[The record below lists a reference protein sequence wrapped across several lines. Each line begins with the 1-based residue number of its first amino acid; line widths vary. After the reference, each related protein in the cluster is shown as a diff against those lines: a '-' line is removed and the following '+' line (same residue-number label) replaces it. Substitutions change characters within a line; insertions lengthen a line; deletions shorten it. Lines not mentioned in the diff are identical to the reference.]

1 MKRILTVLAD
11 VFEGVDMSVID
22 VQEGIRRKFYQ
33 LVSTSLPFFYGNI
46 KLI

>member
-11 VFEGVDMSVID
+11 VFKGVDMSIID
-22 VQEGIRRKFYQ
+22 VQKGIRRKFYQ
-33 LVSTSLPFFYGNI
+33 LISTSLPFFYGDI